1 MSGDIYANLRMAA
14 WREALRVLAIQ
25 AIALVLVAA
34 FCALVWGKSFG
45 LGALIGAGIGLLA
58 NVYLAIAL
66 LGKPLLSGKPSNV
79 LVSWLVKVVLT
90 LSLLWIAMR
99 AKIVP
104 PPSLIAGLFG
114 TIVAH
119 WLAVTFWLSGR
130 R

>member
-1 MSGDIYANLRMAA
+1 MGADIYANLRLAA
-14 WREALRVLAIQ
+14 WRQALRVLAIQ
-25 AIALVLVAA
+25 SAALVIITLIGV
-34 FCALVWGKSFG
+34 LIWNLQVG
-45 LGALIGAGIGLLA
+45 LGALAGAGIGLLA
-58 NVYLAIAL
+58 NVYLAVAL

-99 AKIVP
+99 ANFAP

-119 WLAVTFWLSGR
+119 WLAVTFWLNDR